1 MKSYYV
7 LHHVTAPVNYFF
19 LQKAD
24 HFYISHVSSKKK
36 MSGAKFG
43 YDPLKYLRTELYKEL
58 ITLFQLILL
67 EEK

>member
-7 LHHVTAPVNYFF
+7 LYHATGPVNYFF
-19 LQKAD
+19 LRKVD
-24 HFYISHVSSKKK
+24 HFCISHASSKKK
-36 MSGAKFG
+36 ISGAKFG

-67 EEK
+67 EEE